1 MRIGIFINSTKTSL
15 TILEPILFAT
25 NKIKAKIKI
34 NSDTGMMTFGE
45 ALEALKLGLRV
56 KRKPWGEE
64 YLVLIEFGNQA
75 NGDRKGGVVKLTD
88 GDFRVIYSYIA
99 LSTPDIFLPW
109 SATHVDILE
118 EDWMMV

>member
-1 MRIGIFINSTKTSL
+1 
-15 TILEPILFAT
+15 
-25 NKIKAKIKI
+25 
-34 NSDTGMMTFGE
+34 MTFGE

-118 EDWMMV
+118 EDWIMV